1 MLLYR
6 RTYISRLLPV
16 TVGPLA
22 VVLACLWLVTHQG
35 VLLGTAI
42 GLGMAL
48 YLFASLTVT
57 VTDSALA
64 VDFGP
69 GLIGRRIPLAEI
81 VSCAIVRES
90 AWFGHGVTVMRAG
103 TSSQPP
109 GLLEVALAGGQ
120 APAHR
125 QRRAAGTQ
133 ARDRAGARGSEPR
146 PAEGDRHSRRS
157 RRLGGSSTFAS
168 A

>member
-6 RTYISRLLPV
+6 RTFISRLLPV

-22 VVLACLWLVTHQG
+22 VVLACLWLVTHESA
-35 VLLGTAI
+35 LLGTAI
-42 GLGMAL
+42 GLGTAL

-64 VDFGP
+64 VNFGP

-103 TSSQPP
+103 TSFNPQ
-109 GLLEVALAGGQ
+109 GLLEVALAHGKRLRIGCDE
-120 APAHR
+120 PR
-125 QRRAAGTQ
+125 VLKRVIEQ
-133 ARDRAGARGSEPR
+133 AREAVSRDQQRVIDAQEDRA
-146 PAEGDRHSRRS
+146 
-157 RRLGGSSTFAS
+157 T
-168 A
+168 